1 MEGRHFEIPDL
12 ASFVVPNVR
21 PMGRELGKGA
31 YGSVEEVEIPGAVC
45 AAKKVHTEFLNIG
58 SREGIDRI
66 ISKFASECRLMSTL
80 RHPHIVQ
87 FLGVCYL
94 SGARLPSLVMERLD
108 TNLHELLETT
118 PNLPITVKNSILL
131 DTAQGLLYLHS
142 QSPPI
147 IHRDLTARNV
157 LLNSAMVA
165 KIADLGVAR
174 IVDLQPNQLATMTQ
188 GPGNIVY
195 MPPEAMGE
203 HTKYNSSLDIFSFG
217 NVALFTLTQEFIGPK
232 LKAATRTDPKSREII
247 GLSEIERREH
257 SFHILYFD
265 LGEENPLSQL
275 TRDCLQNHP
284 ADRPSTTDLVERI
297 KRISSDMESPS
308 KLELMKQLKQMEDE
322 NEVLIGENEQLRD
335 QMSSQQLSQQQEIEK
350 KDTKLIELEEVVHKQ
365 EEQLQ
370 GIEKRLADML
380 AQVSPLQCPL
390 FAPNNAM
397 DITISCICGGCTGTD
412 YYSYNTAE

>member
-1 MEGRHFEIPDL
+1 MDGHRFEIPDL

-21 PMGRELGKGA
+21 PTARELGKGA

-45 AAKKVHTEFLNIG
+45 AAKKIHTEFLNIG
-58 SREGIDRI
+58 SREDIDHI
-66 ISKFASECRLMSTL
+66 VSKFASECRLMSTL

-94 SGARLPSLVMERLD
+94 PGAELPSLVMERLD

-118 PNLPITVKNSILL
+118 PNLPLTVKTSILL
-131 DTAQGLLYLHS
+131 DTSRGLLYLHS

-174 IVDLQPNQLATMTQ
+174 IVNLQPHQLTTMTQ

-203 HTKYNSSLDIFSFG
+203 RTKYNSSLDIFSFG
-217 NVALFTLTQEFIGPK
+217 NIALFTLTQEFIGPK
-232 LKAATRTDPKSREII
+232 LKAATYTDPMSRKII

-257 SFHILYFD
+257 GFCILYHD
-265 LGEENPLSQL
+265 LGKENALAKL
-275 TRDCLQNHP
+275 TQDCLQNHP
-284 ADRPSTTDLVERI
+284 DDRPSAADLVERI
-297 KRISSDMESPS
+297 KKISSDMESPS
-308 KLELMKQLKQMEDE
+308 KLELMKQLSSKEK
-322 NEVLIGENEQLRD
+322 ENEQIANENKLLVGKVEELRD
-335 QMSSQQLSQQQEIEK
+335 QMSSLRVSLQQEIQDK
-350 KDTKLIELEEVVHKQ
+350 KGLQELLNTKI
-365 EEQLQ
+365 Q

-380 AQVSPLQCPL
+380 MQVSIFLLPHAHVQ
-390 FAPNNAM
+390 
-397 DITISCICGGCTGTD
+397 GVK
-412 YYSYNTAE
+412 